1 MPRTPRRFAILLAL
15 LTLPVSAQKPWTA
28 SRTADGKPDIQG
40 TWTNGFAT
48 PLERPRE
55 LGTKDFYTDEE
66 VAAFEKQVEKRLNGP
81 NSGADPV
88 ADPEV
93 WWERGRRAVS
103 SRRTSMVIDPPDGR
117 IPALTPAAQ
126 QRMTAA
132 RAETRKH
139 PDSGPE
145 DRSLMERCIV
155 SPVGGPVP
163 MLPGPYNNHYQ
174 LGQTPG
180 YAIIVVEMIHDVRI
194 IPIDGSPHPQAG
206 VRQWLGDSRGH
217 WEGDTLV
224 VETTNFTDR
233 TRFRGSDE
241 NLHVIE
247 RFTRTAPDTL
257 LYRFTI
263 DDPTAFTKPWTAE
276 IPLATSDGSM
286 YEFACHEGNAA
297 MANML
302 NTARLAE
309 KKAAE
314 KK

>member
-1 MPRTPRRFAILLAL
+1 MHWRSLTVFLLAVHLFAQANWKAPRTP
-15 LTLPVSAQKPWTA
+15 
-28 SRTADGKPDIQG
+28 DGKPDLQG
-40 TWTNGFAT
+40 TWTNGYAT

-55 LGTKDFYTDEE
+55 LGTRAFYTAEE
-66 VAAFEKQVEKRLNGP
+66 VAAFEKGVKERPG
-81 NSGADPV
+81 GAADPV
-88 ADPEV
+88 ADPEI
-93 WWERGRRAVS
+93 WWERGTRAVS
-103 SRRTSMVIDPPDGR
+103 SMRTSMVIDPPDGR
-117 IPALTPAAQ
+117 IPPLTPRAQ
-126 QRMTAA
+126 KAMADA

-163 MLPGPYNNHYQ
+163 MLPGPYNNNYQ
-174 LGQTPG
+174 IVQTAN
-180 YAIIVVEMIHDVRI
+180 YAIIVVEMIHDVRV
-194 IPIDGSPHPQAG
+194 IPLDGSPHLNSS

-224 VETTNFTDR
+224 VDTTNFTDR

-247 RFTRTAPDTL
+247 RFTRVAPDTL
-257 LYRFTI
+257 RYQFTI

-276 IPLATSDGSM
+276 IPMGRSQGPA
-286 YEFACHEGNAA
+286 YEFACHEGNRA
-297 MANML
+297 MENML

-309 KKAAE
+309 KN

>member
-1 MPRTPRRFAILLAL
+1 MPRMHWRSLTIFAVALPLFGQSAWKAPRTP
-15 LTLPVSAQKPWTA
+15 
-28 SRTADGKPDIQG
+28 DGKPDLQG
-40 TWTNGFAT
+40 TWTNGYAT
-48 PLERPRE
+48 PLERPRN
-55 LGTKDFYTDEE
+55 LGEKAYYTPEE
-66 VAAFEKQVEKRLNGP
+66 IAAFEKGVKERPG
-81 NSGADPV
+81 GAADPV
-88 ADPEV
+88 ADPEI
-93 WWERGRRAVS
+93 WWERATRAVS

-117 IPALTPAAQ
+117 IPAMTPEARKKQAD
-126 QRMTAA
+126 A

-163 MLPGPYNNHYQ
+163 MLPGPYNNNYQ
-174 LGQTPG
+174 IVQTPG
-180 YAIIVVEMIHDVRI
+180 YAIIVVEMIHDVRV
-194 IPIDGSPHPQAG
+194 IPLDGSPHLNSN

-224 VETTNFTDR
+224 VDTTNFTDK

-247 RFTRTAPDTL
+247 RFTRVVTETL
-257 LYRFTI
+257 LYEFTI
-263 DDPTAFTKPWTAE
+263 DDPTAFVKPWTAE
-276 IPLATSDGSM
+276 IPLGKSDGKM

-302 NTARLAE
+302 RTARLAE
-309 KKAAE
+309 KK
-314 KK
+314 

>member
-1 MPRTPRRFAILLAL
+1 MYWRFAAITLLAA
-15 LTLPVSAQKPWTA
+15 LPLSGQ
-28 SRTADGKPDIQG
+28 SHDLQG

-48 PLERPRE
+48 PLERPKN
-55 LGTKDFYTDEE
+55 LGDKAFYTEAE
-66 VAAFEKQVEKRLNGP
+66 IVVFEKAISERPGP
-81 NSGADPV
+81 ANDPV
-88 ADPEV
+88 ADPEI
-93 WWERGRRAVS
+93 WWERGTRAMS
-103 SRRTSMVIDPPDGR
+103 SRRTSMIIDPPDGR
-117 IPALTPAAQ
+117 VPALTPAAQ
-126 QRMTAA
+126 KRMADA

-163 MLPGPYNNHYQ
+163 MLPGPYNNNYQ
-174 LGQTPG
+174 IVQTPE
-180 YAIIVVEMIHDVRI
+180 YVIIVVEMIHDVRI
-194 IPIDGSPHPQAG
+194 IPIG
-206 VRQWLGDSRGH
+206 VAPALDPKMRQWLGVSRGH
-217 WEGDTLV
+217 WERDTLV

-247 RFTRTAPDTL
+247 RFTRTATNTL

-263 DDPTAFTKPWTAE
+263 DDPTAFTQPWTGE
-276 IPLATSDGSM
+276 IPMATSDGPM
-286 YEFACHEGNAA
+286 YEFACHEGNHA
-297 MANML
+297 MENML

-309 KKAAE
+309 KAE

>member
-1 MPRTPRRFAILLAL
+1 VRSVLQFAVLFA
-15 LTLPVSAQKPWTA
+15 VVAGSAAAQDWKH
-28 SRTADGKPDIQG
+28 DLQG

-48 PLERPRE
+48 PLERPKE
-55 LGTKDFYTDEE
+55 FANKPFFTQDE
-66 VAAFEKQVEKRLNGP
+66 ADAFEKALEHRPEPAN
-81 NSGADPV
+81 DPV
-88 ADPEV
+88 ADPVV
-93 WWERGRRAVS
+93 WWERGTKVVRT
-103 SRRTSMVIDPPDGR
+103 RRTSMVYDPPDGR

-126 QRMTAA
+126 KGMADA

-163 MLPGPYNNHYQ
+163 MLPGPYNNNYQ
-174 LGQTPG
+174 IIQTKD
-180 YAIIVVEMIHDVRI
+180 YIIIVVEMIHDVRV
-194 IPIDGSPHPQAG
+194 IPIAPARVAPVSTVP
-206 VRQWLGDSRGH
+206 QWLGESHGH

-224 VETTNFTDR
+224 VDTTNFTGR

-241 NLHVIE
+241 NMHLIE

-257 LYRFTI
+257 LYQFTV
-263 DDPTAFTKPWTAE
+263 DDSTAFTAPWSAE
-276 IPLATSDGSM
+276 IPMLASDGPQ

-302 NTARLAE
+302 KTARLAE
-309 KKAAE
+309 KPAVE
-314 KK
+314 KSK